1 MTLESGF
8 ETAQAVLV
16 GTYLK
21 QLKMPAIAQSYV
33 QIAREARQAE
43 KSYEE
48 FLLAL
53 LQQEVAQ
60 REVSRQKLRLA
71 QARFPVLK
79 TLDTFQFGAVPS
91 LNKATVLELARGGYI
106 AQKENLIMVGGSGTG
121 KTHLATALGV
131 AACQQGKRVRF
142 IGATELVN
150 RLLEAHSQNR
160 VSQVLSSFQKLDLV
174 IVDELGFVPF
184 TATGAELL
192 FEFFSEAYERR
203 AVAIT
208 TNLPFAEWTTVFGN
222 ERLTAALLDRLTHR
236 CHILEF
242 RTESFR
248 LKQSLQR
255 QASKA
260 GQSTVAPNSA
270 SAGPTPAL
278 AEQPTVENA
287 LGRN

>member
-1 MTLESGF
+1 MTLESGI

-71 QARFPVLK
+71 HARFPVLK

-150 RLLEAHSQNR
+150 RLLEAHAQNR
-160 VSQVLSSFQKLDLV
+160 VNQVLSGFQKLELV
-174 IVDELGFVPF
+174 VLDELGFVPF
-184 TATGAELL
+184 APTGAELL
-192 FEFFSEAYERR
+192 FEFFAEAYERR
-203 AVAIT
+203 ALAIT
-208 TNLPFAEWTTVFGN
+208 TNLPFAEWTSVFGN
-222 ERLTAALLDRLTHR
+222 ERLTGALLDRLTHR

-242 RTESFR
+242 RSESFR

-255 QASKA
+255 QASKP
-260 GQSTVAPNSA
+260 GQSVAVPGLA
-270 SAGPTPAL
+270 SAGPT
-278 AEQPTVENA
+278 TVSA
-287 LGRN
+287 G

>member
-1 MTLESGF
+1 MTLESGI
-8 ETAQAVLV
+8 ETVRAALV
-16 GTYLK
+16 GAYLK
-21 QLKMPAIAQSYV
+21 RLKMPTIARSYA

-43 KSYEE
+43 KSHEE

-53 LQQEVAQ
+53 LQQEIAQ
-60 REVSRQKLRLA
+60 REVSRQKMRLA
-71 QARFPVLK
+71 QARFPVPK
-79 TLDTFQFGAVPS
+79 TLDTFQFSAVPS
-91 LNKATVLELARGGYI
+91 LNKAAVLELARGSYV
-106 AQKENLIMVGGSGTG
+106 AEKEVLILIGGSGTG

-150 RLLEAHSQNR
+150 RLLEAHAHNQVN
-160 VSQVLSSFQKLDLV
+160 QVLGGFQKLDLV

-184 TATGAELL
+184 ASPGAELL

-203 AVAIT
+203 ALVMT

-236 CHILEF
+236 CTILEF
-242 RTESFR
+242 RAESFR

-255 QASKA
+255 QASKQEHSA
-260 GQSTVAPNSA
+260 VPSQPISAESTTDSA
-270 SAGPTPAL
+270 
-278 AEQPTVENA
+278 E
-287 LGRN
+287 

>member
-1 MTLESGF
+1 M

-21 QLKMPAIAQSYV
+21 QLKMPAIASSFA

-43 KSYEE
+43 KTYEE

-60 REVSRQKLRLA
+60 REVSRQKMRLA

-91 LNKATVLELARGGYI
+91 LNKAAVLELARGGYI
-106 AQKENLIMVGGSGTG
+106 AEKETLILVGGSGTG

-150 RLLEAHSQNR
+150 RLLEAHGQNR
-160 VSQVLSSFQKLDLV
+160 VNQVLSGFQKLDLV

-184 TATGAELL
+184 VPTGAELL
-192 FEFFSEAYERR
+192 FEFFAGAYERR
-203 AVAIT
+203 AMAIT
-208 TNLPFAEWTTVFGN
+208 TNLPFADWTSVFGN

-236 CHILEF
+236 CQILEF
-242 RTESFR
+242 RAESFR

-255 QASKA
+255 QASKT
-260 GQSTVAPNSA
+260 GQNAPVPGSAAPDPIVAL
-270 SAGPTPAL
+270 T
-278 AEQPTVENA
+278 E
-287 LGRN
+287 